1 TKIKDQGMVDGSLTY
16 AYDFIE
22 KVPLVK
28 AAAFQVTLDD
38 IAKKNPKAKSAKPE
52 QFYDNSLV
60 QELIDEG
67 FFVKLWGR
75 AP

>member
-1 TKIKDQGMVDGSLTY
+1 MLDGSLTY
-16 AYDFIE
+16 AYDFTE

-28 AAAFQVTLDD
+28 PGAFQVTLDD
-38 IAKKNPKAKSAKPE
+38 IAKKNPKAKTAKPE

-67 FFVKLWGR
+67 FFTKLWGKN
-75 AP
+75 PM